1 MKTKIL
7 TLILITIFSI
17 SISAQAKTDYK
28 PSLDLIFKAFKEKK
42 YDLVKSLFDSNVKIG
57 DLPTG
62 MNDQIIPQIINQLPE
77 ATSYSVTKT
86 TAEGGNIRIETIYK
100 TVLIPEMKRNFVFN
114 KAGKIID
121 FDVLAEVSTETKNK
135 SN

>member
-62 MNDQIIPQIINQLPE
+62 MNDQIIPQIISQLPE

-86 TAEGGNIRIETIYK
+86 TAEGGNVRIETIYK